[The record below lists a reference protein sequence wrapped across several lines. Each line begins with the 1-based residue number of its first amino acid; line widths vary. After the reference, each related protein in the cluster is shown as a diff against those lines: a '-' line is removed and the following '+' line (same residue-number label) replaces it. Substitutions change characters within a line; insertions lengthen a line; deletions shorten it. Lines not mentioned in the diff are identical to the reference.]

1 MKEFIKKY
9 NLKTKF
15 TNKTFIIGFFTL
27 ILALV
32 SKLFDIEIPQK
43 VFEIMGIII
52 TILITL
58 GLVKTEKNIDV
69 EDVKKIE
76 EEVKEE
82 IDNTKN

>member
-32 SKLFDIEIPQK
+32 SKLFEIEIPQK

-58 GLVKTEKNIDV
+58 GLVKTEKTDI
-69 EDVKKIE
+69 EDIKKIE
-76 EEVKEE
+76 TEVKEE